1 MKMQLFKFLYQI
13 NVWQSMVIVCLLSSP
28 WFVYLLMTPNNHTKA
43 ILWAYTAL
51 SYFLLSFL
59 LYIFLRLISNLGQTS
74 IRKKIVTF
82 TRIFIRF
89 HVAMAILGVTSILFH
104 IVHML
109 GEGWG
114 QTVSGVS
121 GFLAVCAL
129 IPLLVTG
136 YLRKKKS
143 SGKRRRFH
151 RYAAYIF
158 LIFVLIHMFL

>member
-1 MKMQLFKFLYQI
+1 MKIQLFKFFYQI
-13 NVWQSMVIVCLLSSP
+13 NVWQSMVVVCLLSSP
-28 WFVYLLMTPNNHTKA
+28 WFVYIFMIPDNHTKA
-43 ILWAYTAL
+43 LLWAYTAL
-51 SYFLLSFL
+51 TYFLLSFL
-59 LYIFLRLISNLGQTS
+59 LYIFLRLISNLGKTP

-89 HVAMAILGVTSILFH
+89 HVAMAILGVISILFH

-109 GEGWG
+109 NGGWG
-114 QTVSGVS
+114 RTLQGTS

-151 RYAAYIF
+151 RYSAYISF
-158 LIFVLIHMFL
+158 IFILIHILF